1 MLKLFINKLIAIQL
15 PAIHSQSTGIMPTS
29 SSIVLMICG
38 CTVTCILLSQVEALH
53 IPRKGLAPYHTR
65 ERVFI
70 EPDKRPFCNA
80 FTGCGKKRSN
90 LPALTDNGEEMDE
103 SINSLLELSAEPAVE
118 DLSRQIM
125 SEAKIWEA
133 IQEANVEL
141 NRRKQNPNLLDG
153 VQNDAP
159 VPAKSATA
167 SCALPPCYI

>member
-1 MLKLFINKLIAIQL
+1 M
-15 PAIHSQSTGIMPTS
+15 TTS
-29 SSIVLMICG
+29 SAFFIICACMVAVLL
-38 CTVTCILLSQVEALH
+38 VSEAEAMFL
-53 IPRKGLAPYHTR
+53 PKRGSAPYPTR

-90 LPALTDNGEEMDE
+90 LPALTDKGEEMDE
-103 SINSLLELSAEPAVE
+103 TINSLLELSAEPAIE

-125 SEAKIWEA
+125 SEAKLWEA

-141 NRRKQNPNLLDG
+141 NRRKQ
-153 VQNDAP
+153 QNSVESTEDDVA